1 MYYKKKTKEMV
12 RRKKMENEWKN
23 VGMMK
28 QYCGKHNKIYNKT
41 ENSVNKKEKA
51 GGGKKQREREREK
64 TY

>member
-28 QYCGKHNKIYNKT
+28 QYCGKHNKIYNK
-41 ENSVNKKEKA
+41 NRKQCKQKGKS
-51 GGGKKQREREREK
+51 GGGKKPREREREK